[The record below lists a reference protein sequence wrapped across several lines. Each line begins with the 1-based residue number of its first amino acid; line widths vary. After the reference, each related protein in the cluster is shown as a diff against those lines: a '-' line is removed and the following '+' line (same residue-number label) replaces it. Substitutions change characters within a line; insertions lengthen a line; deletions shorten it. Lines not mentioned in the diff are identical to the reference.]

1 LAAANQPADAATAVL
16 LASGVRLVH
25 RGAAMMRPLSPF
37 PRPLSRLAQ
46 LLAALLLVALAA
58 CGASAPPPAVS
69 TKVALWAISDSTGV
83 HGWLLGTVHAL
94 PRGTQWRRPA
104 IDAAIA
110 GADRLVLEIGEQLN
124 SDVASQ
130 ALGRLAFTPGL
141 PPPSERVGPR
151 YRGDLAQVFKDLALT
166 DAQFKDQESWAV
178 ALQIAAIGGLKQ
190 GMDPEAGVEPELR
203 KGIGAKPV
211 EGLETIDSQ
220 FGIFDALPPRAQ
232 TVLLEQV
239 AQEAA
244 DKRDDDADML
254 ALWLRGDELGIA
266 RETQTGF
273 LADPQLR
280 TALLTR
286 RNLAWADQID
296 AMLKSGARPLIA
308 VGAAHVAGIDGLP
321 RLLEARG
328 WRVKRVY

>member
-1 LAAANQPADAATAVL
+1 MQRQTL
-16 LASGVRLVH
+16 
-25 RGAAMMRPLSPF
+25 PF
-37 PRPLSRLAQ
+37 PRLARV
-46 LLAALLLVALAA
+46 LAASLLVALAA
-58 CGASAPPPAVS
+58 CGAANPPPAPQA
-69 TKVALWAISDSTGV
+69 KVALWAISDSTGV
-83 HGWLLGTVHAL
+83 HGWLLGTVHSL
-94 PRGTQWRRPA
+94 PRATRWRRPSIDSA
-104 IDAAIA
+104 I
-110 GADRLVLEIGEQLN
+110 GEADRLVLEIGEPLN
-124 SDVASQ
+124 QQVAGE

-141 PPPSERVGPR
+141 PPPSLRVGPR
-151 YRGDLAQVFKDLALT
+151 YRSDLARIYKDLSLN

-190 GMDPEAGVEPELR
+190 GMEPDSGVEPELR
-203 KGIGAKPV
+203 KVIGAKPV
-211 EGLETIDSQ
+211 MGLETIDSQ

-244 DKRDDDADML
+244 DNRDDDKDML

-266 RETQTGF
+266 REAQTGF

-280 TALLTR
+280 AALLTR
-286 RNLAWADQID
+286 RNLDWANQID
-296 AMLKSGARPLIA
+296 TMLKAGAKPFIA

-328 WRVKRVY
+328 WTVQRVF

>member
-1 LAAANQPADAATAVL
+1 MQRQNL
-16 LASGVRLVH
+16 
-25 RGAAMMRPLSPF
+25 PF
-37 PRPLSRLAQ
+37 PRLAPV
-46 LLAALLLVALAA
+46 LAACLLVALAA
-58 CGASAPPPAVS
+58 CGAANPPPAPP

-83 HGWLLGTVHAL
+83 HGWLLGTVHSL
-94 PRGTQWRRPA
+94 PRATQWRRPSIDRA
-104 IDAAIA
+104 ITE
-110 GADRLVLEIGEQLN
+110 ADRLVLEIGEPLN
-124 SDVASQ
+124 QQVAGE

-141 PPPSERVGPR
+141 PPPSLRVGPR
-151 YRGDLAQVFKDLALT
+151 YKSDLARVYKDLSLN

-190 GMDPEAGVEPELR
+190 GMEPDSGVEPELR
-203 KGIGAKPV
+203 KVIGAKPV
-211 EGLETIDSQ
+211 MGLETIDSQ

-244 DKRDDDADML
+244 DNRDDDKDML

-266 RETQTGF
+266 REAQTGF

-280 TALLTR
+280 AALLTR
-286 RNLAWADQID
+286 RNLDWANQID
-296 AMLKSGARPLIA
+296 TMLKAGAKPFIA

-328 WRVKRVY
+328 WTVHRVF